1 MFSLSGHSRHLP
13 HHSILLA
20 AIVLATAVAMTALI
34 PFDIPLTRFIAAHR
48 VNWFVELMGDSL
60 FELEQPGGGDLVVFF
75 LIMSVLLYVASSL
88 IDADCSRLTVIAR
101 VQRVLLVRPRA
112 CEALRRHRLRLEF
125 LLVSSFC
132 CSILM
137 VKTLKWIMAR
147 PRPKRILFGGE
158 PFSNWYEFGPYFL
171 DQGLYRAS
179 FPSGHAALAIT
190 LIGLAYVITFSGPR
204 QIRPKRGALLLLTIL
219 LFAAAMATARI
230 MSVAHWPTD
239 VAFSLLGG
247 WLLIHCLFFY
257 GLQVVVFQDGSYRYR
272 GHLDYPAPWRAFRLC
287 WYLSLVCLS
296 IGVMVLGVRH
306 FFFDRWPWLVLLSIA
321 ALPVLVFAW
330 RRVRQE
336 GLFAVADR

>member
-1 MFSLSGHSRHLP
+1 MMFFSSGRNRHVL

-20 AIVLATAVAMTALI
+20 AIVLSAAAAMTVLV
-34 PFDIPLTRFIAAHR
+34 PFEIALTRFISAHR
-48 VNWFVELMGDSL
+48 ANWFVELMGDSL

-75 LIMSVLLYVASSL
+75 LIVSVLLYTASSL
-88 IDADCSRLTVIAR
+88 LDTDCFRLPVIAR
-101 VQRVLLVRPRA
+101 LQRALLVRPLI
-112 CEALRRHRLRLEF
+112 CDALRRHRLRLEF

-137 VKTLKWIMAR
+137 VKTLKLIMAR

-190 LIGLAYVITFSGPR
+190 LIGLAYVVIYSGSWYRRPR
-204 QIRPKRGALLLLTIL
+204 RGTLLLLTIL

-239 VAFSLLGG
+239 VAFSLFGG

-257 GLQVVVFQDGSYRYR
+257 GFGVASVHGDSYRYR
-272 GHLDYPAPWRAFRLC
+272 GRTEIPSAWRAFRLC
-287 WYLSLVCLS
+287 WYLSLLCLAVA
-296 IGVMVLGVRH
+296 VMVLGMRY
-306 FFFDRWPWLVLLSIA
+306 FISDRWPWLVLGSFA
-321 ALPVLVFAW
+321 AVPLFVHAW
-330 RRVRQE
+330 RRLCQE
-336 GLFAVADR
+336 GLFCWAR